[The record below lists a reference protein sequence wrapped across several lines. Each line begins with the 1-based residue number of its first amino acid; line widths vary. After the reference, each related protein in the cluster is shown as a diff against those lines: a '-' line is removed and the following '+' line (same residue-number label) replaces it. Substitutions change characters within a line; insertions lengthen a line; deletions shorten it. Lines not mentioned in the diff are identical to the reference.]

1 MPTRPAENYPSS
13 TLLVIGGIRAGYF
26 VLYSS
31 TIRCGM
37 GRRCMVRRGPRL
49 FCRCGLMDGSNYIA
63 LKGGV
68 RWVLTLA
75 LDVCVEV
82 DIILYSPSIVLDVVK
97 T

>member
-1 MPTRPAENYPSS
+1 
-13 TLLVIGGIRAGYF
+13 
-26 VLYSS
+26 
-31 TIRCGM
+31 
-37 GRRCMVRRGPRL
+37 
-49 FCRCGLMDGSNYIA
+49 MDGSNYIA